1 MIKEEII
8 AGIDR
13 KTSFKLKAY
22 AKMGKAQGNLVE
34 VMCCSGG
41 CVGGC
46 ATLKTI
52 KEAREQEEAYAQKEG
67 SQDFQIK

>member
-1 MIKEEII
+1 
-8 AGIDR
+8 
-13 KTSFKLKAY
+13 
-22 AKMGKAQGNLVE
+22 MGKAQGNLVE